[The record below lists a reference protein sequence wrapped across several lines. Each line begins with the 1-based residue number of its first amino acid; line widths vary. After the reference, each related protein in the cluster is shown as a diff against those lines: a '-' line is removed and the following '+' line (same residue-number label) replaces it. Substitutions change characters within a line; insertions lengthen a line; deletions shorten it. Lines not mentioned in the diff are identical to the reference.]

1 MKPDTSTKEK
11 PIKDQRIR
19 VLDRTG
25 LRLIDSSRKL
35 NISPTPTPTPAKE
48 INGMLE
54 ARYRKPNNIIKP
66 IINQKYNKLRCN
78 IAVITHRFYVL
89 LLYVRTNME
98 KHCIDLI
105 DSDKELQLPDITT
118 CRYHKQQ
125 PHPVTN

>member
-66 IINQKYNKLRCN
+66 IINQKYIRNK
-78 IAVITHRFYVL
+78 THKF
-89 LLYVRTNME
+89 T
-98 KHCIDLI
+98 
-105 DSDKELQLPDITT
+105 
-118 CRYHKQQ
+118 
-125 PHPVTN
+125 

>member
-35 NISPTPTPTPAKE
+35 NISPTPTPTPARE

-66 IINQKYNKLRCN
+66 IINQKYNK
-78 IAVITHRFYVL
+78 AVQLVL
-89 LLYVRTNME
+89 NA
-98 KHCIDLI
+98 
-105 DSDKELQLPDITT
+105 SG
-118 CRYHKQQ
+118 
-125 PHPVTN
+125 

>member
-35 NISPTPTPTPAKE
+35 NISPTPTPTPARE

-54 ARYRKPNNIIKP
+54 AKYRKPNNII
-66 IINQKYNKLRCN
+66 NSTVQYNTS
-78 IAVITHRFYVL
+78 I
-89 LLYVRTNME
+89 
-98 KHCIDLI
+98 
-105 DSDKELQLPDITT
+105 ITT
-118 CRYHKQQ
+118 TTTIH
-125 PHPVTN
+125 